1 MVQFPNVAEELEK
14 HELEVILINNTIQL
28 TFIHEQSFMISIQR
42 EQVEKNWQICT
53 VNYFVCIFATLTCK
67 GLF

>member
-53 VNYFVCIFATLTCK
+53 VNYSVCIFATLTCK